1 VFVRA
6 SQGDVLGDYRL
17 QQTSPPIDAGVNA
30 APQIPTLDLD
40 GAAEGSPV
48 AAAGLG
54 VPLQLVT
61 FAALSVGALTLTR
74 PALKRAAGK
83 TAAIRTGVDAMQGRI
98 GVVTRAIAELEP
110 GQVKVGGE
118 TWTARCYYD
127 EEAIPLG
134 SRVEVVKVEGVTA
147 LVIPAPSPRGD
158 SALEQGEPDG

>member
-1 VFVRA
+1 MEAWVVWVVIAVVLLVAEATTSAFVA
-6 SQGDVLGDYRL
+6 VYFGL
-17 QQTSPPIDAGVNA
+17 A
-30 APQIPTLDLD
+30 ALVT
-40 GAAEGSPV
+40 AAV

-54 VPLQLVT
+54 TPVQLIA
-61 FAALSVGALTLTR
+61 FAILSVGSLLLTR
-74 PALKRAAGK
+74 PALKRAAGR

-127 EEAIPLG
+127 EEAIPAG

-158 SALEQGEPDG
+158 SALEQGEFDG

>member
-1 VFVRA
+1 MEAWVVWVVIAVVLLVAEATTSAFVA
-6 SQGDVLGDYRL
+6 VYFGL
-17 QQTSPPIDAGVNA
+17 A
-30 APQIPTLDLD
+30 ALVT
-40 GAAEGSPV
+40 AAV

-54 VPLQLVT
+54 TPAQLIA
-61 FAALSVGALTLTR
+61 FAILSVGSLLLTR
-74 PALKRAAGK
+74 PALKRAAGR

-127 EEAIPLG
+127 EEAIPAG

-158 SALEQGEPDG
+158 SALEQGESDG

>member
-1 VFVRA
+1 MEAWVVWVVIAVVLLVAEATTSAFVA
-6 SQGDVLGDYRL
+6 VYFGLAALV
-17 QQTSPPIDAGVNA
+17 TAG
-30 APQIPTLDLD
+30 L
-40 GAAEGSPV
+40 

-54 VPLQLVT
+54 VPIQLVA
-61 FAALSVGALTLTR
+61 FVALSVGGILVTR
-74 PALKRAAGK
+74 PALQRAANK
-83 TAAIRTGVDAMQGRI
+83 TTGIRTGVDAMQGRV

>member
-1 VFVRA
+1 MEAWVVWVVVAVVLLIAEATTSAFVA
-6 SQGDVLGDYRL
+6 VYF
-17 QQTSPPIDAGVNA
+17 GVA
-30 APQIPTLDLD
+30 ALVT
-40 GAAEGSPV
+40 AAI
-48 AAAGLG
+48 AAAGPG
-54 VPLQLVT
+54 IPVQLLA
-61 FAALSVGALTLTR
+61 FAILSVGSLLLTR

-83 TAAIRTGVDAMQGRI
+83 ATGIRTGVDAMQGRI

-127 EEAIPLG
+127 EEAIPVG

-158 SALEQGEPDG
+158 SALEQGESHG

>member
-1 VFVRA
+1 MEAWVVWVVIAVVLLVAEATTSAFVA
-6 SQGDVLGDYRL
+6 VYFGL
-17 QQTSPPIDAGVNA
+17 A
-30 APQIPTLDLD
+30 AIVT
-40 GAAEGSPV
+40 AAI

-54 VPLQLVT
+54 VPVQLIA
-61 FAALSVGALTLTR
+61 FAGLSVGGLLLTR
-74 PALKRAAGK
+74 PALQRAAGK
-83 TAAIRTGVDAMQGRI
+83 TAGIRTGVDAMQGRI